1 MGKTS
6 LKFLQKGELDKF
18 ALLMHQ
24 HWMNKLKRSK
34 GMSNNQIN
42 IWYQHGLDNGALGG
56 KVVGAGGEV
65 F

>member
-34 GMSNNQIN
+34 GMSNNQLTYGIN
-42 IWYQHGLDNGALGG
+42 VDLITELS
-56 KVVGAGGEV
+56 GEK
-65 F
+65 

>member
-42 IWYQHGLDNGALGG
+42 IWYQHGLDNGALG
-56 KVVGAGGEV
+56 ER
-65 F
+65 